1 MTANTESTDTQ
12 STGAGSTGINSA
24 GRRFWFSPQWVVAVV
39 VLVIALLAPLFVQTY
54 WLHVLIIA
62 YFYAILAS
70 SWSLLAG
77 YAGQFSFAHMAFM
90 ALGAY
95 TVGLFGRFLR
105 LSTAPTGTCTEVRL
119 GNLWLVLMNAVGD
132 NCLEA
137 GKANMPV
144 GSLIYRPPL
153 VPGIILGVL
162 VAGLA
167 GLAIGALVLRFRAA
181 YLALFTIAFSEILRT
196 LIRGEPQITR
206 GDHGLRV
213 PALFPDTIS
222 RIPYYYTMLAILVA
236 SLLFMFWLARSRVG
250 LFLRAIREDE
260 EAAAARGVDVVRYK
274 VLTFVITAMLAGLG
288 GVFLAHY
295 ITILSPNIMVL
306 PQMGLVIAMAI
317 IGGVE
322 SLLAAAIGALIIQV
336 SLELLREFEAWRL
349 VIFGALL
356 IITLRFARNGLLAP
370 LMQKLAGAVP
380 RPEARGEESTAEVG
394 EEVRV

>member
-1 MTANTESTDTQ
+1 MTANTEGTGTQ
-12 STGAGSTGINSA
+12 STGNNSTG
-24 GRRFWFSPQWVVAVV
+24 RRLWLNTQWVVAVI
-39 VLVIALLAPLFVQTY
+39 VLVIALIAPLFVQTY

-95 TVGLFGRFLR
+95 TVGLLGRFLR

-119 GNLWLVLMNAVGD
+119 GNLWLVLLNAVGD

-137 GKANMPV
+137 GKANMPI
-144 GSLIYRPPL
+144 GTLIYHPPL
-153 VPGIILGVL
+153 VPGIILGIL

-213 PALFPDTIS
+213 AALFPDTIS

-274 VLTFVITAMLAGLG
+274 VMTFVITAMLAGLA

-356 IITLRFARNGLLAP
+356 IVTLRFARNGLLAP
-370 LMQKLAGAVP
+370 LMQQLAGVVP
-380 RPEARGEESTAEVG
+380 RPEARREEAAAEVG

>member
-1 MTANTESTDTQ
+1 MTSNTKST
-12 STGAGSTGINSA
+12 
-24 GRRFWFSPQWVVAVV
+24 GRRFSFRPQWAVALVA
-39 VLVIALLAPLFVQTY
+39 LVIALLVPLYLQIHSPY

-77 YAGQFSFAHMAFM
+77 YAGQFSFGHMAFM
-90 ALGAY
+90 TIGAY
-95 TVGLFGRFLR
+95 TTGLVGR
-105 LSTAPTGTCTEVRL
+105 LVRLTTAPTGVCSEIRVAK
-119 GNLWLVLMNAVGD
+119 LWLVFINTVGD
-132 NCLEA
+132 NCLEL
-137 GKANMPV
+137 GKANMPL
-144 GSLIYRPPL
+144 GTLIYRPPIL
-153 VPGIILGVL
+153 PGVILGL
-162 VAGLA
+162 LIAGLA
-167 GLAIGALVLRFRAA
+167 GLAIGALVLRFKAA

-206 GDHGLRV
+206 GDHGLHV
-213 PALFPDTIS
+213 APLFGETIS

-236 SLLFMFWLARSRVG
+236 SLLFMYWLANSRVG

-274 VLTFVITAMLAGLG
+274 VLTFVITSMLAGLAG
-288 GVFLAHY
+288 AFFAHY
-295 ITILSPNIMVL
+295 VTILSPNILVL

-322 SLLAAAIGALIIQV
+322 NLLAAAIGGMIIQIG
-336 SLELLREFEAWRL
+336 LELLREFDAWRL

-370 LMQKLAGAVP
+370 LLQRLSGTAP
-380 RPEARGEESTAEVG
+380 RAESREEASLSEFG
-394 EEVRV
+394 EEVEA